1 MLTRDALLA
10 YAHFLCIFAL
20 ASLLVGELFIL
31 RKTLPGDLVRRLQGI
46 DRWYGIVAGLVI
58 ASGLARLFLGLKGA
72 AFYTH
77 NPVFW
82 TKMGLFVAVALLSI
96 GPTVA
101 YVRWNARR
109 ENDGSMVLDDA
120 EFGRL
125 RALLWLQVVL
135 FAFIPLCASFM
146 ARGL

>member
-1 MLTRDALLA
+1 MLARDALLA
-10 YAHFLCIFAL
+10 YAHFMCIFTL
-20 ASLLVGELFIL
+20 ASLLVAELVIL
-31 RKTLPGDLVRRLQGI
+31 RKMLPADLARRLQSI

-58 ASGLARLFLGLKGA
+58 LSGLGRLFLGAKGP
-72 AFYTH
+72 AFYNQ

-82 TKMGLFVAVALLSI
+82 TKMGLFVVVALLSI

-101 YVRWNARR
+101 FLRWNARKTA
-109 ENDGSMVLDDA
+109 DGSVVLGDA

-125 RALLWLQVVL
+125 RGLLWAQVGV
-135 FAFIPLCASFM
+135 FVFIPLCAVFM

>member
-1 MLTRDALLA
+1 VLTRDALLA
-10 YAHFLCIFAL
+10 YAHFVCIFAL
-20 ASLLVGELFIL
+20 ASLLAGELVIL
-31 RKTLPGDLVRRLQGI
+31 RKALPADLFRRLQRI

-58 ASGLARLFLGLKGA
+58 ASGLARLFLGVKGA

-82 TKMGLFVAVALLSI
+82 TKMTLFVVVALLSI
-96 GPTVA
+96 PPTIA

-109 ENDGSMVLDDA
+109 SADGSVVLGDA
-120 EFGRL
+120 ELTRL
-125 RALLWLQVVL
+125 RRFLWLQIGV
-135 FAFIPLCASFM
+135 FAFIPLCAAFM